1 MNKPGPHKHP
11 STHKNLARGVVT
23 KISSRRKNRVPL
35 ENSDAIAL
43 SSPMVNLQLLKSAI
57 EQHPEIN
64 AAKIID
70 LHHRIS
76 NNEYKINAKKLASKL
91 LAFEKSLDTP

>member
-1 MNKPGPHKHP
+1 
-11 STHKNLARGVVT
+11 
-23 KISSRRKNRVPL
+23 
-35 ENSDAIAL
+35 
-43 SSPMVNLQLLKSAI
+43 MVNLQLLKSAI

-76 NNEYKINAKKLASKL
+76 NNEYKINAEKLASKL